1 MQPEGPYRFTH
12 LLGGSPVGKA
22 WAAIDEQG
30 RFVSVAVLDA
40 AVAAT
45 PGWRDAFAGIADA
58 LAQSANGPAFT
69 YADFSAAAPWVA
81 YPAEAGPG
89 AEKLIRALG
98 VGYHPV
104 PAAPPQPVSGPP
116 QPVSS
121 PPQPVS
127 SPPQPASNSP
137 QSVSGP
143 PQSVSG
149 PPQPITGMPHAPWAV
164 QGTPIPRQPI
174 LSDPHPVSGAPT
186 SALPASG
193 VPASG
198 VPASGVPASGVPA
211 SGVPASG
218 VPASGVPAS
227 GVPAS
232 AAPAASDGGPA
243 SGETAQMSPT
253 QASPAEAPPFNPFVA
268 SERRIKPS
276 EPPRRPIGLWVAVA
290 ALLSVAALGG
300 GAGLWAVSATT
311 PDEPAAAP
319 TAAPTAT
326 AAAPGIE
333 PWAAAAPRSPDEHAL
348 ATAAPS
354 MVFLEVIISGYA
366 RNAQDGTLLHAEP
379 FTFSRRCS
387 GVIVNRGGH
396 VLTNGQCVKPSPE
409 TMRDNALAGLAKRL
423 VAAGQLKPADV
434 DGYTKG
440 RAATTVFTGRDRGT
454 EPDAKLYGQL
464 NVAIGDVTNGPAIP
478 GTIVRALPLA
488 EGNLALVALDQ
499 ADLPVAELN
508 TSATIAPDTAL
519 LILGYGTTDT
529 EYRSATY
536 TVRSAPVRV
545 TEVDPQS
552 SVYRIN
558 ADVGVY
564 SRGGIAIDQQ
574 GRVVGMLDHD
584 LSLSDDATRLV
595 VPVATISG
603 LLGAAGIENG
613 LGEPDRLY
621 RSGLDAYFAGDEAS
635 AVPRFEDVVERVP
648 SNVLARAYREAAAA
662 SDGKSSRPGWAVPL
676 LVAAGV
682 ALAGGIGMLV
692 VWRRRRNSW

>member
-58 LAQSANGPAFT
+58 LAQSASGPAFT

-98 VGYHPV
+98 VEYHPV

-186 SALPASG
+186 SAF
-193 VPASG
+193 
-198 VPASGVPASGVPA
+198 PASGVPASGVPA

-243 SGETAQMSPT
+243 SGENLQMSPT

-434 DGYTKG
+434 EGYTKG